1 MSTPHPHTHV
11 DVLLSAQDRKDADAV
26 FGALERVFPETKADH
41 GPTEAARTPA
51 AASGSAHPTVWAL
64 DVDAQTH
71 GSGAGPVGLRAPV
84 TADLSGDPHHVHEV
98 ETALAQSF
106 GVDERSSVSGDQELE
121 VRLRLTARDA
131 AAGGAA
137 GRR

>member
-1 MSTPHPHTHV
+1 MLMSTPHPHTHV

-26 FGALERVFPETKADH
+26 FGALERVFPETKSGH
-41 GPTEAARTPA
+41 GPTEARTPA
-51 AASGSAHPTVWAL
+51 ASESAHPTVWAL

-137 GRR
+137 GPR

>member
-11 DVLLSAQDRKDADAV
+11 DVLLSADDRKDADAV
-26 FGALERVFPETKADH
+26 FDTLGHVFPDTATGRN
-41 GPTEAARTPA
+41 GPTPVRAPQN
-51 AASGSAHPTVWAL
+51 AASGHPTVWSL
-64 DVDAQTH
+64 DVDARTH
-71 GSGAGPVGLRAPV
+71 GEGAGPVPLRSAV
-84 TADLSGDPHHVHEV
+84 TADLSGDPHHVREV
-98 ETALAQSF
+98 EHALADSF
-106 GVDERSSVSGDQELE
+106 GVEERSSVSGDQELE